1 LEALASMPTNRAFFS
16 QDWVDRWLAEGRV
29 SLEGDVL
36 ALGADGPSF
45 QLSSAVLFRAE
56 VASGDDALKLCGR
69 VKTLAAVRELS
80 GEHAPGSVVIGENAY
95 EVLDGFIGELLPSRE
110 TALVEDA
117 GAAALQKLKI
127 LQRMSSP

>member
-1 LEALASMPTNRAFFS
+1 LEALSSMPPNRPFFS

-36 ALGADGPSF
+36 ALGAEGPSF

-56 VASGDDALKLCGR
+56 VASGDDVLALCGR

-80 GEHAPGSVVIGENAY
+80 GEHAPGSVVIGEHAY
-95 EVLDGFIGELLPSRE
+95 EVVDGFIGELLVSRE
-110 TALVEDA
+110 TALVGDA
-117 GAAALQKLKI
+117 GVEALQKLKA
-127 LQRMSSP
+127 LNRMSST

>member
-1 LEALASMPTNRAFFS
+1 MEAFSGMATNRAFFS
-16 QDWVDRWLAEGRV
+16 ADWVDRWLAEGHV

-36 ALGADGPSF
+36 ALGAEGPSF
-45 QLSSAVLFRAE
+45 QLSSAVLFGSE
-56 VASGDDALKLCGR
+56 VASGDDARKLCGR
-69 VKTLAAVRELS
+69 VKSLTAVRELS

-95 EVLDGFIGELLPSRE
+95 EVVDGFIGELLPSRE

-127 LQRMSSP
+127 LNRMSIK